1 MENEAIDL
9 TESGGD
15 AAPLLQ
21 EVGEVMFGL
30 DGVNDLP
37 LLGFESEF
45 SRSELNSTW
54 TTLHSLV
61 DDIIGDGGQHPV
73 SLIFSDLLPQLLCL
87 LSFFTFLIFLTSWN
101 YTIFKWYANLIYF
114 RYRSTRLARMRH

>member
-1 MENEAIDL
+1 MENGTIDL

-21 EVGEVMFGL
+21 DVGEVMFGL
-30 DGVNDLP
+30 DGVNDTP

-45 SRSELNSTW
+45 SSSELNNTW

-73 SLIFSDLLPQLLCL
+73 SLIFSDLYHNCYVCY
-87 LSFFTFLIFLTSWN
+87 LSLHFL
-101 YTIFKWYANLIYF
+101 YF
-114 RYRSTRLARMRH
+114 

>member
-1 MENEAIDL
+1 MESGTIDL

-15 AAPLLQ
+15 AAPLL
-21 EVGEVMFGL
+21 EDVGEVMFGL

-45 SRSELNSTW
+45 SSSELNNTW
-54 TTLHSLV
+54 TTLHNLV

-73 SLIFSDLLPQLLCL
+73 SLIFSDLYHNCYVCY
-87 LSFFTFLIFLTSWN
+87 LSLHFL
-101 YTIFKWYANLIYF
+101 YF
-114 RYRSTRLARMRH
+114 